1 MIDAFIDERVAVV
14 LVIIKSYYF
23 AYVQMLEDIHIR
35 RSRVTISVNAIA
47 LVNWSHECHELS
59 WNDPVQV
66 TILNLLVVLVF
77 FGIEGFEVIPTE
89 SDTFLETL

>member
-1 MIDAFIDERVAVV
+1 MIDALVDKRVAVV
-14 LVIIKSYYF
+14 LVIIQSYYF

-35 RSRVTISVNAIA
+35 GSGVTISVNAVA

-89 SDTFLETL
+89 SDTFLETF